1 MDLFSFLDPNAAD
14 DGNDME
20 MDVDATVTER
30 AASKRK
36 AVDASTSALADPGP
50 SIPKKPRMASPAP
63 MVLDDFE
70 TEAKREVAGSAGLT
84 GSDESNSKLELRHQV
99 RCLFLAVGKAETQQY
114 IRLPFPL

>member
-14 DGNDME
+14 DTNE
-20 MDVDATVTER
+20 MDVDPTLTER

-36 AVDASTSALADPGP
+36 ATDASANAEADPGP
-50 SIPKKPRMASPAP
+50 SIPKKPRISSPAP

-99 RCLFLAVGKAETQQY
+99 RCLHPSRCIPET
-114 IRLPFPL
+114 